1 MEERRQYKEFQTQTS
16 YIETVLAINFK
27 ILPGAA
33 FADVAYLDSSRV
45 KIHTYLVLPIFST
58 E

>member
-33 FADVAYLDSSRV
+33 FADVASYLDSSHI
-45 KIHTYLVLPIFST
+45 KIHT
-58 E
+58 